1 MRYERQRSI
10 EAYQHLD
17 EILGEQRLGIVGAG
31 GLGGLCAYLLLGAGA
46 IKLTIADCD
55 RVDVSN
61 LHRQVLYSEADLGK
75 SKVLCAKTRLLS
87 LNHQAQITAF
97 EERINAANFKDF
109 AKDCRLI
116 LDLSDN
122 VETRLLINRLCLEN
136 RLDYVHASV
145 GAHQALMAYFKFSDE
160 DFIRKYGCYECLCGN
175 DAAPLKKGI
184 PGPFAATVSAF
195 AANLVMQSFTN
206 ELQDKLGFLY
216 LFDLKDFSIKK
227 LKLSRSLKCSC
238 CSHGE

>member
-1 MRYERQRSI
+1 MNSKSENKNDAGTAIQGVTVNISNQAAASKAAEAVREVINNVSSQRAS
-10 EAYQHLD
+10 
-17 EILGEQRLGIVGAG
+17 
-31 GLGGLCAYLLLGAGA
+31 LGA
-46 IKLTIADCD
+46 
-55 RVDVSN
+55 
-61 LHRQVLYSEADLGK
+61 
-75 SKVLCAKTRLLS
+75 
-87 LNHQAQITAF
+87 
-97 EERINAANFKDF
+97 
-109 AKDCRLI
+109 
-116 LDLSDN
+116 
-122 VETRLLINRLCLEN
+122 LEN

-145 GAHQALMAYFKFSDE
+145 GAHQAIMAYFKFSDE

-184 PGPFAATVSAF
+184 TGPFAATVSAF
-195 AANLVMQSFTN
+195 AANLVMQSFTK